1 MIEYINMR
9 ILTYILIVI
18 LVLAVIGGMI
28 FGALQILQRV
38 DSALTNQQRSLDL
51 QALQDCAMAYRQET
65 TTTVTGVTV
74 SRPMEQQVRE
84 CAWLKGVKWD
94 GVWSD
99 IPATPAAQ

>member
-1 MIEYINMR
+1 MIEDINMR
-9 ILTYILIVI
+9 ILAYILIAI
-18 LVLAVIGGMI
+18 LVLAIIGGLI
-28 FGALQILQRV
+28 FGALQVFTRV
-38 DSALTNQQRSLDL
+38 DTALANQQRNLDL

-65 TTTVTGVTV
+65 TTLTGVTI

-99 IPATPAAQ
+99 IPAVTPIAQ